1 MLCLGY
7 STGRAQSCFL
17 TIPYIIIATYYY
29 NIHVHIH
36 CDCACAFHLRSHV
49 GRDAPPSAT
58 RIIPRGTMRAAAHR
72 GSWVKCVAGQYISLD
87 FLTLAFVNIYM
98 QNESKCSIQVAHL
111 FVAFCCLFHPHTHI
125 NEGDGARGATA
136 PLAWGGRGGTP
147 PLAGLFFS
155 VLVNVHMQNWS
166 KLQ

>member
-1 MLCLGY
+1 MLV
-7 STGRAQSCFL
+7 
-17 TIPYIIIATYYY
+17 TIPYVTIATYYN

-49 GRDAPPSAT
+49 GRDAPPSTT

-98 QNESKCSIQVAHL
+98 QN
-111 FVAFCCLFHPHTHI
+111 
-125 NEGDGARGATA
+125 
-136 PLAWGGRGGTP
+136 
-147 PLAGLFFS
+147 
-155 VLVNVHMQNWS
+155 
-166 KLQ
+166 